1 MIINTACLRI
11 KSYENE
17 NKDLKA
23 KLIKCILKK
32 SIKLH

>member
-17 NKDLKA
+17 NKHLKA
-23 KLIKCILKK
+23 KFIKSMLKK

>member
-32 SIKLH
+32 PTKLR